1 MLIRPLQSGG
11 GGAIT
16 RGENN
21 HSRPM
26 TSDQL
31 AAYYGTL
38 GKYGGYRGT
47 IIALSL
53 LPMLFVRTGE
63 LRLASWSEF
72 DLDKAVWEIPAGRM
86 KRARAHIVPLAA
98 PAVALLRELRKITA
112 GGLLFP
118 GLKHP
123 GTPLSATTLNR
134 ALEYLDLKGW
144 HCHDFRATAST
155 HLYESQM
162 WRPEVIEM
170 QLSHKEKGK
179 TKGAYN
185 HALYLDERRAMME
198 WWADVLQKCRTS

>member
-1 MLIRPLQSGG
+1 MLIRPLQS

-53 LPMLFVRTGE
+53 LPMLFLRTGE

-134 ALEYLDLKGW
+134 ALEYLDLKGG
-144 HCHDFRATAST
+144 AAMT
-155 HLYESQM
+155 LG
-162 WRPEVIEM
+162 RPHRPTCTNLRCGGLR
-170 QLSHKEKGK
+170 LSRCSCR
-179 TKGAYN
+179 TK
-185 HALYLDERRAMME
+185 RRAKRRALTIM
-198 WWADVLQKCRTS
+198 LCTSTSVEQ